1 LPTHAHSF
9 EGFSAK
15 NRSFDPCHEK
25 VICRRSVHL
34 KVIDFISEKKK
45 GPAIQK
51 FIADK
56 LRLTRRREI
65 SHKFLSGEWSVDLPS
80 IEKLRKDRAL

>member
-1 LPTHAHSF
+1 MKITV
-9 EGFSAK
+9 
-15 NRSFDPCHEK
+15 D
-25 VICRRSVHL
+25 
-34 KVIDFISEKKK
+34 ISESDLREIQRHSGKKKK

-56 LRLTRRREI
+56 LRLALSPGDSR
-65 SHKFLSGEWSVDLPS
+65 KFLSGEWSVDLPS

>member
-1 LPTHAHSF
+1 MKITVDISESDLRDIQQHS
-9 EGFSAK
+9 G
-15 NRSFDPCHEK
+15 
-25 VICRRSVHL
+25 
-34 KVIDFISEKKK
+34 EKKK

-56 LRLTRRREI
+56 LKLARRREI
-65 SHKFLSGEWSVDLPS
+65 SRKFLSGEWSVDLPP